1 MSLERLDK
9 LIAQQGVL
17 SRSEVKKAIL
27 RGRVTVNDIV
37 EKSYSRKIN
46 TESDIVALDGE
57 NISLEKYIY
66 LMMNKP
72 AGVVCATED
81 KREKTV
87 IDIIPQEYKRKGL
100 FPVGRLDKDTEGL
113 LIITND
119 GNFAHRVTSPG
130 KKVYK
135 TYNAVI
141 DSPINK
147 DDIKA
152 FEQGIVFKDGTVCQK
167 AYLKAVE
174 SSENYTVQVKICEG
188 MFHQVKKMLLVRG
201 KKVLFL
207 KRISIGSLILDSKL
221 DKSGVRKLSDLD
233 KNNIFI
239 DEVH

>member
-9 LIAQQGVL
+9 LLAQQGLL
-17 SRSEVKKAIL
+17 SRSEIKKAIL
-27 RGRVTVNDIV
+27 KGRVTVNGAV
-37 EKSYSRKIN
+37 EKSYSCKIDTYN
-46 TESDIVALDGE
+46 DAVTLDGKE
-57 NISLEKYIY
+57 ISFEKYVY

-81 KREKTV
+81 KRERTV

-119 GNFAHRVTSPG
+119 GEFAHRVTSPN

-135 TYNAVI
+135 TYHAVI
-141 DSPINK
+141 DSPINEE
-147 DDIKA
+147 DIKA

-167 AYLKAVE
+167 AYLKSVE
-174 SSENYTVQVKICEG
+174 SFENYTVEVKICEG

-201 KKVLFL
+201 KRVLYL
-207 KRISIGSLILDSKL
+207 KRIGIGKLFLDVNLAKSKV
-221 DKSGVRKLSDLD
+221 KRLSNSDI
-233 KNNIFI
+233 NNIFI
-239 DEVH
+239 DEMH